1 MPFVDLDGVEVRDM
15 GPGWNVQFVHS
26 ERMTFAYWQIEPGAE
41 LPAHA
46 HPHEQVAT
54 VMEGE
59 FALTIDGETQ
69 VIRPGI
75 VGVIPPNATHAGKAL
90 TACRILDVFCP
101 VREDYR

>member
-1 MPFVDLDGVEVRDM
+1 MPFVDLDGVEVRDL
-15 GPGWNVQFVHS
+15 GPGWTVQFVHS

-41 LPAHA
+41 LPGHA

-59 FALTIDGETQ
+59 FELTIDGEMQ
-69 VIRPGI
+69 VIKPGV
-75 VGVIPPNATHAGKAL
+75 VGVIPPNATHSGKAR

-101 VREDYR
+101 IREDYR